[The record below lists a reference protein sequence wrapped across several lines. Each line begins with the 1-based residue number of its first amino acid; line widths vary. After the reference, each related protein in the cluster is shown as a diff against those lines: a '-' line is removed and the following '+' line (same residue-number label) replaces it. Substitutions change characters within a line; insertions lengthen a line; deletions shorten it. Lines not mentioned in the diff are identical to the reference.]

1 MDGSAQGLHI
11 SNMASNRS
19 AAAVPQLPTY
29 SLYGEPQDAQGLEW
43 LHCERI
49 VDRGRIHDWEIRPH
63 RHAALLQVLF
73 VRRGLGTALTDAASH
88 RLRGPCVAVIPPMTV
103 HGFSFRPEIDGL
115 VLTMAEQ
122 HVRHLLAASPA
133 LCAQVFAL
141 RVSALPRE
149 AARAVGQA
157 VDAVRDGFH
166 GPHRWRAMA
175 VDAALLQLFVAL
187 GRLGDDAAAAAPA
200 AQARAS
206 VHVERY
212 AQIVERRFRERLS
225 VAQCAR
231 ELAITPTQLNRV
243 CRRAYGQSAL
253 DVLHARVLLEAQ
265 RELAYT
271 TMSVKQIG
279 LGLGFDDAAYFTRF
293 FERLAGHTP
302 SDWRRSSVGG

>member
-19 AAAVPQLPTY
+19 AVAVPQLPTY
-29 SLYGEPQDAQGLEW
+29 SLYGEPQDAQGHEW

-63 RHAALLQVLF
+63 RHASLLQVLF
-73 VRRGLGTALTDAASH
+73 VRRGTGTALTDAAQH
-88 RLRGPCVAVIPPMTV
+88 RLRGPCVVVVPPMTV

-115 VLTMAEQ
+115 VLTVAAQ

-149 AARAVGQA
+149 AARTVAQA

-187 GRLGDDAAAAAPA
+187 GRLSDGEAAAAPA

-206 VHVERY
+206 VHIERY
-212 AQIVERRFRERLS
+212 TGLVEQRFRERLS

-243 CRRAYGQSAL
+243 CQRACGQSAL

-293 FERLAGHTP
+293 FERLTGHTP
-302 SDWRRSSVGG
+302 SDWRRSSVGA